1 VLRGLDV
8 ADEDFDLVQ
17 RFQSGDVTA
26 FDLLVHKYQSKIYD
40 IVYHYTRDAE
50 NAYDLSQEIFEK
62 AFKSLGRFR
71 MRSSF
76 YTWLYK
82 IAVNA
87 CIDYGRK
94 RSRFQAVSI
103 EELSSSYNIS
113 VLGTEPSP
121 AEAVELQ
128 ELENQIA
135 KAIQQ
140 LPPKQR
146 AVFIMK
152 RQEGLSLEEIAQIM
166 GRSVGTIK
174 AHLSHATHKLM
185 DLLGPYLER

>member
-1 VLRGLDV
+1 V
-8 ADEDFDLVQ
+8 ADEDLNLVE
-17 RFQSGDVTA
+17 RFQSGDATA
-26 FDLLVHKYQSKIYD
+26 FGLLAEKYQSKVYD
-40 IVYHYTRDAE
+40 IVYRYTRDVE
-50 NAYDLSQEIFEK
+50 NAYDLSQEVFEK
-62 AFKSLGRFR
+62 AFKSLGRFKKK
-71 MRSSF
+71 SSF

-94 RSRFQAVSI
+94 KSRFQHVPI
-103 EELSSSYNIS
+103 EELSYSHHLLTSETGY
-113 VLGTEPSP
+113 SP
-121 AEAVELQ
+121 DEAVELQ
-128 ELENQIA
+128 ELKNQID
-135 KAIQQ
+135 KAIEQ

-152 RQEGLSLEEIAQIM
+152 RQEGLSLEQIAQIL

-185 DLLGPYLER
+185 DSLGPYLEK

>member
-1 VLRGLDV
+1 M
-8 ADEDFDLVQ
+8 ADEDLELVR
-17 RFQSGDVTA
+17 RFQNGDSTA
-26 FDLLVHKYQSKIYD
+26 FDPLVSKYQGKIYD
-40 IVYHYTRDAE
+40 IAYYHTHNAE
-50 NAYDLSQEIFEK
+50 DAYDLSQEVFER

-71 MRSSF
+71 RRSSF
-76 YTWLYK
+76 YTWLYR

-94 RSRFQAVSI
+94 KSRLQTVPI
-103 EELSSSYNIS
+103 EEWTSTHGAFS
-113 VLGTEPSP
+113 TEGNLSP
-121 AEAVELQ
+121 AGDVEFE

-135 KAIQQ
+135 KAIDQ

-152 RQEGLSLEEIAQIM
+152 RQEEMSLEEIAQAL

-174 AHLSHATHKLM
+174 AHLSHATHKLLN
-185 DLLGPYLER
+185 LLGPYLKES

>member
-1 VLRGLDV
+1 M
-8 ADEDFDLVQ
+8 ADDDLNLVE
-17 RFQSGDVTA
+17 RFQQGDVTA
-26 FDLLVHKYQSKIYD
+26 FDLLVSKYYSKIYD
-40 IVYHYTRDAE
+40 IVYRYTRDVE
-50 NAYDLSQEIFEK
+50 NAYDLSQEVFEK
-62 AFKSLGRFR
+62 AFKSLGRFKK
-71 MRSSF
+71 RSSF

-94 RSRFQAVSI
+94 KSRFQSI
-103 EELSSSYNIS
+103 AIDDLPPSHDLIKAENSY
-113 VLGTEPSP
+113 SP
-121 AEAVELQ
+121 DKVVELK
-128 ELENQIA
+128 ELASQINR
-135 KAIQQ
+135 AIEQ

-152 RQEGLSLEEIAQIM
+152 RQEGLSLQEIAEVL

-185 DLLGPYLER
+185 DSLGPYLEK